1 MTVPVYDIPESPIL
15 IVGFFGILFTLVLL
29 YFVNRDYFAS
39 PLNRDRRTKYWQFVL
54 VWVRRPLSRDQ
65 RKQVR
70 EKVNTLDTL
79 QPVAIV
85 RRKDIEDKVNEHTD
99 Y

>member
-39 PLNRDRRTKYWQFVL
+39 PLKRDRRTK
-54 VWVRRPLSRDQ
+54 
-65 RKQVR
+65 
-70 EKVNTLDTL
+70 
-79 QPVAIV
+79 
-85 RRKDIEDKVNEHTD
+85 
-99 Y
+99 